1 MGLILLKPGSYICHL
16 IDSSQRK
23 KNKWRFME
31 SNVVAFLSV
40 AMSTF
45 VVTQIPAQL
54 SAQQGCF
61 GAP

>member
-1 MGLILLKPGSYICHL
+1 MGLFPLDLRSYIRHL
-16 IDSSQRK
+16 IDFSQRK
-23 KNKWRFME
+23 N
-31 SNVVAFLSV
+31 NVVFNGIQCGCILSV

-45 VVTQIPAQL
+45 VVTQIPTRL